1 MTDVTSV
8 ASAHTLLSFRLT
20 FSRHQLIGWVAF
32 LNDAKLHTI
41 CPWRYVGICL
51 TRIIKAFSWVS
62 TSGKWIHVKITLHKL
77 SGQFKVIAVR
87 SHPTGQM
94 RMRLW
99 RPEIGLPDGSAGRES
114 ACNAGD
120 PSWIPGLG
128 SSPREGTG
136 YPLQYS
142 WASLG
147 AQMVKN
153 PPAMPET
160 WVRSLG
166 WEDPLEEGM
175 AAHSVFLP
183 GESHGHRS
191 LVGYSPFGH
200 KKLDTTERL
209 STHRPETEGLSQAE
223 VTRTTLFICGDSCGS
238 QRKWLPTWKK
248 YVWELEL
255 LLECSEVWKTL

>member
-1 MTDVTSV
+1 MSHITESCLKKNSTYLTIVIQRSFFGPSWDHKLASQGQCKRPPRMTDVTSV

-62 TSGKWIHVKITLHKL
+62 TSGNWQISVKITLHKL

-94 RMRLW
+94 GMRLW

-114 ACNAGD
+114 ACSSGD
-120 PSWIPGLG
+120 PGWIPELG

-142 WASLG
+142 WAPLG
-147 AQMVKN
+147 LR
-153 PPAMPET
+153 
-160 WVRSLG
+160 W
-166 WEDPLEEGM
+166 
-175 AAHSVFLP
+175 
-183 GESHGHRS
+183 
-191 LVGYSPFGH
+191 
-200 KKLDTTERL
+200 
-209 STHRPETEGLSQAE
+209 
-223 VTRTTLFICGDSCGS
+223 
-238 QRKWLPTWKK
+238 
-248 YVWELEL
+248 
-255 LLECSEVWKTL
+255 

>member
-51 TRIIKAFSWVS
+51 SRIIKAFSWVS

-160 WVRSLG
+160 WVLSLC

-175 AAHSVFLP
+175 AAHSSIFARGIPWAQEPDGLQSIWPQRVGYDWATKHTQGLRLRAWVRLRSP
-183 GESHGHRS
+183 GQLCLYVEILVGHRENGC
-191 LVGYSPFGH
+191 LH
-200 KKLDTTERL
+200 ER
-209 STHRPETEGLSQAE
+209 SMFEN
-223 VTRTTLFICGDSCGS
+223 
-238 QRKWLPTWKK
+238 WN
-248 YVWELEL
+248 YY
-255 LLECSEVWKTL
+255 